1 MSNELNRLLDQL
13 GGEFGHFMAGLGG
26 VSHNRYTLTV
36 DGLTTPIS
44 VLHVDGDEQLN
55 QPWRYVVTF
64 TSPDKTL
71 LPDAFLNQ
79 KSTFFF
85 NPVINKPL
93 TSAIHS
99 LSDLPAVTN
108 KRTLYG
114 VITEFSQLSVNKDE
128 AHYQVVL
135 SSCLAR
141 LAVGKNSAIFQ
152 NQSVVSVV
160 EEVLRSHGFT
170 GIDYQLALKDN
181 YPEREFI
188 TQWQESDLEFIQ
200 RLLADVGI
208 WFRFET
214 HAEHDC
220 DVMVLSDYEQ
230 GYVQVDNIDYKPPSG
245 MADTGV
251 ESVWDI
257 TLHSEVV
264 PASVTVQDYNYRNAK
279 ADLLTDINTQPKV
292 LTTDGKDYRYAEHY
306 KGLNS
311 NGQDNS
317 QTSNT
322 NNNGVGNHGNPN
334 GNNQYNDNQ
343 NDNQIESG
351 QWYAR
356 IRHEQAISQ
365 QIIIKGKSNRYN
377 LAPGQWIN
385 INGSPLTNINDGILI
400 LSVQGQGNRT
410 DAYALTFTAIP
421 YQALKP
427 YRPAPIR
434 WPQVSGTL
442 PARVTSPDNDTYGY
456 IDTHGRYRVKFNFDL
471 KAWKKGTE
479 SLWVRLAKPYSGN
492 TYGFHF
498 PLIDGTEVAIAFMN
512 GNPDRPYIA
521 HAMHDSAH
529 PDHVTTVN
537 KHRNVIRTPANN
549 KLRMDDKRGQEHI
562 KLATEYGKS
571 QLNLGHLVDNKKAQ
585 RGEGFELR
593 TDEWGAIRAGK
604 GVYVTTTAQEK
615 AAGQQLEMQDSIKQI
630 EKSLNI
636 SYALIECGK
645 SSGAEPAEISQQQ
658 ALQSATNQLQQPTV
672 VIHGD
677 QGIAQTSSKSIQ
689 SSASENIIVT
699 AGKNASVNIFKKL
712 SMAAGEMVSIFA
724 HKLGIKLIAASGRV
738 QIQAQSDE
746 LELTAQKNMFITSS
760 GGKVTINAQQEL
772 LLLSGG
778 AGIRIKNGTI
788 ELIAPTS
795 ILQKTALLSYSGA
808 ESIKEVTPS
817 FNKGDFSRKFKLHF
831 NGSPSQVLKN
841 HPYRIHFSD
850 GSTQDGITDEN
861 GETQM
866 LPMTELEQLKIE
878 ILTKD

>member
-1 MSNELNRLLDQL
+1 MGIIDQL
-13 GGEFGHFMAGLGG
+13 A
-26 VSHNRYTLTV
+26 SHLDSLARITPMNRYSFSI
-36 DGLTTPIS
+36 DGLDMTTEIS
-44 VLHVDGDEQLN
+44 VLSLEGKEQLN
-55 QPWRYVVTF
+55 QPWQYCIDF
-64 TSPDKTL
+64 TSTNRQISIDSVLSQTASL
-71 LPDAFLNQ
+71 
-79 KSTFFF
+79 TFHP
-85 NPVINKPL
+85 NPLPL
-93 TSAIHS
+93 TLTQISS
-99 LSDLPAVTN
+99 LDIEDKP
-108 KRTLYG
+108 RTLYG
-114 VITEFSQLSVNKDE
+114 VITEFSFVSMSEDQ
-128 AHYQVVL
+128 AHYRVVFESKVAL
-135 SSCLAR
+135 LA
-141 LAVGKNSAIFQ
+141 NHHQSAIFQ
-152 NQSVVSVV
+152 NRSVVEVV
-160 EEVLRSHGFT
+160 EEVLRNHGFI
-170 GIDYQLALKDN
+170 GIDFRMELN
-181 YPEREFI
+181 ETYPAREFI
-188 TQWQESDLEFIQ
+188 TQWQESDLSFIQ

-208 WFRFET
+208 WFYFET
-214 HAEHDC
+214 HPKHRC
-220 DVMVLSDYEQ
+220 DVMVMSDYEQ
-230 GYVQVDNIDYKPPSG
+230 GLKKAGNIAIKQPSG
-245 MADTGV
+245 LNDSRRH
-251 ESVWDI
+251 SVWDLQFSSKTKPNQVRI
-257 TLHSEVV
+257 N
-264 PASVTVQDYNYRNAK
+264 DYNYRTANNN
-279 ADLLTDINTQPKV
+279 LHITDNSQQKDI
-292 LTTDGKDYRYAEHY
+292 TTRGDDYRYEEHH
-306 KGLNS
+306 KTEG
-311 NGQDNS
+311 DI
-317 QTSNT
+317 QT
-322 NNNGVGNHGNPN
+322 V
-334 GNNQYNDNQ
+334 
-343 NDNQIESG
+343 ESG
-351 QWYAR
+351 KWYAH
-356 IRHEQAISQ
+356 IRHQQHITEQLTIYGKCNDYQLVPGQLLIIDSCPINDIKDG
-365 QIIIKGKSNRYN
+365 IIIVATHSHG
-377 LAPGQWIN
+377 
-385 INGSPLTNINDGILI
+385 D
-400 LSVQGQGNRT
+400 RT
-410 DAYALTFTAIP
+410 ESYQTHFTAIP
-421 YQALKP
+421 FNVLKP
-427 YRPAPIR
+427 YRPAPLP

-442 PARVTSPDNDTYGY
+442 PARVTSPNHDTYGY
-456 IDTHGRYRVKFNFDL
+456 IDPQGRYRIKFNFDL
-471 KAWKKGTE
+471 KNWKKGEE

-498 PLIDGTEVAIAFMN
+498 PLIEGTEVAVAFTN

-529 PDHVTTVN
+529 PDHVSLIN

-562 KLATEYGKS
+562 KLATEYGKT
-571 QLNLGHLVDNKKAQ
+571 QLNLGHLVDNKKIK

-604 GVYVTTTAQEK
+604 GVYVTTTEQEK

-689 SSASENIIVT
+689 SAASENIIVT

-738 QIQAQSDE
+738 EIQAQSDE

-831 NGSPSQVLKN
+831 NGSSSQVLKN

-850 GSTQDGITDEN
+850 GSTQDGMTDEN